1 MPSRAVY
8 TALAAATSDT
18 GCSTVLIPWVEEPV
32 MVTPE
37 VVGVRSTWCVV
48 HDVYD
53 GHASC
58 GPVARASR
66 FLTGSGHP
74 FRRLR
79 RHRVTGARRG
89 AGVHAFE
96 QRRRPRGGAA
106 GPATGAEQ
114 PQHHDA
120 ETQPEHH
127 PPHTVRRAGER
138 RPAVGQSRPQGL
150 SPTAP

>member
-8 TALAAATSDT
+8 TALAAVTSDT

-37 VVGVRSTWCVV
+37 VVGVTSTRCVV
-48 HDVYD
+48 RDVYD
-53 GHASC
+53 GHASG
-58 GPVARASR
+58 GPLARASR

-79 RHRVTGARRG
+79 RHRVTGGRRG

-96 QRRRPRGGAA
+96 QRSRPRGGAA
-106 GPATGAEQ
+106 GPAPGAEQ
-114 PQHHDA
+114 PQRRDA
-120 ETQPEHH
+120 EAQPEHH
-127 PPHTVRRAGER
+127 PPHAVGRAGER
-138 RPAVGQSRPQGL
+138 
-150 SPTAP
+150 